1 MNVLE
6 SLQAQIII
14 IFLLVF
20 YLALSIVE
28 LSSSM
33 TQTSCQKMEGKLEA
47 WYHWVGI
54 SILSLLC
61 LRVLLLSVGLG
72 RPFFEKPGYVVDGVV
87 VVVALVLEVVLA
99 RVGGEFLLLVSLW
112 RVVRAVESVYELS
125 DDAI

>member
-47 WYHWVGI
+47 WYHWVQ
-54 SILSLLC
+54 
-61 LRVLLLSVGLG
+61 
-72 RPFFEKPGYVVDGVV
+72 F
-87 VVVALVLEVVLA
+87 
-99 RVGGEFLLLVSLW
+99 
-112 RVVRAVESVYELS
+112 
-125 DDAI
+125 